1 MWKVRTM
8 LALRSLAW
16 MGAAM
21 LSGACQLPDPGPFPC
36 NCLLSAADSNAI
48 CTGGYWFTYADHNDE
63 TSPFHASVSPLTGL
77 TIALKPTKDDAAH
90 GTVIR
95 VSGSVPPG
103 LPAALIS
110 AADPSIIDKHW
121 QAIYPDS
128 EIPAEPAAGVGFGFK
143 NFNSPFDGSQLGKYV
158 GVAFDMKATDAI
170 TQLSVMMPMVGT
182 DLPDPTYED
191 AFPKQCEYYTASN
204 AAPNGGASCFAHYR
218 KVIGAD
224 GAAPDNTLAPVGVW
238 QRYCVL
244 YSEVEIPASANA
256 ATIIMIPPFD
266 PTQLLKVVWAMFAPG
281 ESGVAAPFDISI
293 DNVDF
298 LTAAQATDSANNCNL
313 AKL

>member
-1 MWKVRTM
+1 M
-8 LALRSLAW
+8 LAIRSLAW
-16 MGAAM
+16 MGAAT
-21 LSGACQLPDPGPFPC
+21 LSGACQLPDPGPIPN
-36 NCLLSAADSNAI
+36 NCGLSTADNNAI

-63 TSPFHASVSPLTGL
+63 TSPFHASVRPLTGL
-77 TIALKPTKDDAAH
+77 RIALSPTKDDAAH

-103 LPAALIS
+103 LPEALIS
-110 AADPSIIDKHW
+110 AADPSIIDKYW
-121 QAIYPDS
+121 QAVYPDS

-143 NFNSPFDGSQLGKYV
+143 NHNSPFDGSQLGKYV
-158 GVAFDMKATDAI
+158 GVAFDMKANDAI
-170 TQLSVMMPMVGT
+170 AQLSVMMPIVGT

-218 KVIGAD
+218 KVIVAD

-266 PTQLLKVVWAMFAPG
+266 PTQLLKVVWAMYAPG

-298 LTAAQATDSANNCNL
+298 LTPVQAPDAANNCNL